1 MSAFAASFIAGL
13 LLVGAERGA
22 ERAHSWINDHDRL
35 AEYSV
40 DLESVETE
48 FQRALETQLTDRVDD
63 EQCEPLTNALEPWD
77 SFVHD
82 LYGLETAVTE
92 SDELASGD
100 HDWLT
105 TQTEREA
112 INAILNTWVA
122 RVESQSAEEMPKEQM
137 RSTLVDAYQT
147 AMREYETAV
156 SGTDLADE
164 ALLASVRDLRERLAS
179 LPSNRAGLNVYKC
192 LNEFEQVTALFDVR
206 PEYISMPAVRESDP
220 PRRERSAD
228 RVTDARAELLRLLEA
243 GTDVVTISGD
253 GGAGKSRLLAA
264 TGQMLDDQSDCEVLF
279 VNTPE
284 PKPLPTDRD
293 VVLFVD
299 DAGRLDMDYF
309 IRLAVEEHRD
319 ESTRDVDVQVVAA
332 TRSAY
337 EESVSQFVDGL
348 GSVSTRTLWVNS
360 PTDRSLV
367 QLLEPYD
374 IDEETAGQIVQQ
386 ADGNPFFVL
395 LLAKLAADTNADAL
409 TLERAL
415 SNVVGEMTST
425 EGDLQRVAEV
435 DPAQVV
441 ERLLKWIAVH
451 YEYIEPSDESL
462 LTDDLPALNGGL
474 ARRDQLDILTDAGYL
489 DRDGKATDTGF
500 TYTHRY
506 DVIADFLRIKVL
518 DAQQFRTYARSE
530 TVRRKAT
537 EVARGIADLE
547 SSPLLD
553 LYPEVR
559 ETIHEISGQL
569 ATEIADA
576 DLPLKTVLDAER
588 YLIAV
593 APSAVP
599 IGELRAE
606 VVDRLRSDS
615 IGEHAFQF
623 VGRLLHEVGDGV
635 SVDEAT
641 EWVTHM
647 GILVDEGE
655 LSTAEY
661 GQVLSHAV
669 RNYGAIGALEAVD
682 EVVATIQN
690 LPRESASPEFA
701 VALGNAADIYA
712 RARAFNRVE
721 TTLAELRALDD
732 HYHDDKTCD
741 ALTMGLMNAAGG
753 YGAVGEFEQVERIR
767 SEVDVLYRARPGTD
781 TARYYGMLLANAIAD
796 YGNRDRFDSIT
807 RYRSK
812 LNSLA
817 DSESTPALRREY
829 AIGLYNAVSHY
840 ARDEN
845 FEQATEAVSEL
856 EDLYASSDEATV
868 RDELAD
874 ALAELT
880 AYVGTSHRTIA
891 EHACSKLQELYDATS
906 DGAVAEAT
914 ARATANTIDA
924 YRRTKQWDN
933 LDTALDEVWSLYGDF
948 PNTEIARFLSRALLA
963 AIASYTK
970 TTEWEQVDEALTE
983 LDDLHNSH
991 PTESVRGDLVGGLLY
1006 ATEASLKAD
1015 CVDEFDNYLSDLR
1028 AFGEAHGDLST
1039 LVGPDRFQGSMR
1051 ELVAA
1056 SLRAD
1061 PDITAT
1067 VLDLL
1072 PEICDGS
1079 ALIATRTQCERAV
1092 FEAVERDEIS
1102 TATYRRLLDCL

>member
-1 MSAFAASFIAGL
+1 MSAFAVSFIAGL
-13 LLVGAERGA
+13 ILVGAERGS
-22 ERAHSWINDHDRL
+22 EWAHSWINDLDRL

-40 DLESVETE
+40 DLEDVETE
-48 FQRALETQLTDRVDD
+48 FQRALETQLIDRVDD
-63 EQCEPLTNALEPWD
+63 ERAEPLTNALEPWD

-92 SDELASGD
+92 PDELASAE
-100 HDWLT
+100 HEWMT

-112 INAILNTWVA
+112 IEAILDTWVA
-122 RVESQSAEEMPKEQM
+122 RVDSQITEPVPRKHM
-137 RSTLVDAYQT
+137 RSALVDAYRT

-156 SGTDLADE
+156 AGTDLADE

-179 LPSNRAGLNVYKC
+179 LPNDRAGLNVYKS
-192 LNEFEQVTALFDVR
+192 LSEFERVTALFDTR
-206 PEYISMPAVRESDP
+206 PEYVPMPAVRESEP
-220 PRRERSAD
+220 PRRERLPD
-228 RVTDARAELLRLLEA
+228 RVADARAELLRLLEG
-243 GTDVVTISGD
+243 GTDVVTVSGD

-264 TGQMLDDQSDCEVLF
+264 TGQMLDAQSDCEVFF

-284 PKPLPTDRD
+284 PEPLPADRD
-293 VVLFVD
+293 VVLFID

-309 IRLAVEEHRD
+309 IRQAVEEHRD

-337 EESVSQFVDGL
+337 ERSVSRFVDGL
-348 GSVSTRTLWVNS
+348 GSVTTRTLWVNP
-360 PTDRSLV
+360 PTERSLV

-374 IDEETAGQIVQQ
+374 TDEEIAAQIVQQ

-395 LLAKLAADTNADAL
+395 LLAKLAADTEADPL

-451 YEYIEPSDESL
+451 YEYVEPSDESL
-462 LTDDLPALNGGL
+462 LTDDLPALDSGL
-474 ARRDQLDILTDAGYL
+474 ARRDQLDSLTDAGYL
-489 DRDGKATDTGF
+489 DRKGKATDPEF

-506 DVIADFLRIKVL
+506 DVVADFLRIKVL
-518 DAQQFRTYARSE
+518 DAQQFRTYARSD
-530 TVRRKAT
+530 TVQRKAT

-559 ETIHEISGQL
+559 ETIHAVSGQL
-569 ATEIADA
+569 ASEIANA
-576 DLPLKTVLDAER
+576 DLPLNTILDAER
-588 YLIAV
+588 YLMAV

-599 IGELRAE
+599 IAELRAK
-606 VVDRLRSDS
+606 VVGGLRSDS
-615 IGEHAFQF
+615 LGDHAFRF
-623 VGRLLHEVGDGV
+623 AGRLLHEVGDGV

-647 GILVDEGE
+647 GILADEGE

-682 EVVATIQN
+682 DVVATIQN
-690 LPRESASPEFA
+690 LPRENTSPEFA
-701 VALGNAADIYA
+701 VALGNAANIYA
-712 RARAFNRVE
+712 RARAFDRVE
-721 TTLAELRALDD
+721 TTLAELRVLDD

-741 ALTMGLMNAAGG
+741 ALAMGLMNAAGG

-767 SEVDVLYRARPGTD
+767 SEVDTLYRARPETD

-796 YGNRDRFDSIT
+796 YGNRDQFDSVT
-807 RYRSK
+807 RYRSE
-812 LNSLA
+812 LDSLA
-817 DSESTPALRREY
+817 ESESTPALRREY

-845 FEQATEAVSEL
+845 FEQATEVVSEL

-880 AYVGTSHRTIA
+880 AYVGTDHRTRA
-891 EHACSKLQELYDATS
+891 EHVCSKLQELYDATS

-914 ARATANTIDA
+914 AKAIANTIEV
-924 YRRTKQWDN
+924 YRRTEQWDN
-933 LDTALDEVWSLYGDF
+933 LNAALDDVRRLYGDF
-948 PNTEIARFLSRALLA
+948 PNTEIARILSRALLA
-963 AIASYTK
+963 AIASYAK
-970 TTEWEQVDEALTE
+970 TTEWEQVDETLTE
-983 LDDLHNSH
+983 LDDLHTSH
-991 PTESVRGDLVGGLLY
+991 PTESVREDLVGGLLY
-1006 ATEASLKAD
+1006 ATEASLKAG
-1015 CVDEFDNYLSDLR
+1015 CVDEVDDYLSDLR
-1028 AFGEAHGDLST
+1028 ALGEAHGDLST
-1039 LVGPDRFQGSMR
+1039 LVGSDRFQGSMR

-1056 SLRAD
+1056 SLRVD
-1061 PDITAT
+1061 PNTTAA
-1067 VLDLL
+1067 VLNLL
-1072 PEICDGS
+1072 PEVCDGS
-1079 ALIATRTQCERAV
+1079 ALIATRTECERAV
-1092 FEAVERDEIS
+1092 YEAVEHDEIS
-1102 TATYRRLLDCL
+1102 TATYRRLLDYL